1 MREGMVTPCRPRS
14 HYRCRVSVLAA
25 ISFGLGGLLGVAP
38 HYRRRCLRLADRRT
52 LLILAVRFGAG
63 RVLRGCV
70 FRLGLR
76 VADRLWLRVTDRLGL
91 RVADRLGQHLMQ
103 LSLRLRPYF
112 FAHRSSPVTG
122 ETRR

>member
-38 HYRRRCLRLADRRT
+38 HYRRRCLRLADART

-70 FRLGLR
+70 LR
-76 VADRLWLRVTDRLGL
+76 FDSGCASQTGSGCVLRTGGGCVL
-91 RVADRLGQHLMQ
+91 RTASASISSSSALVFV
-103 LSLRLRPYF
+103 LSLIDHLRD
-112 FAHRSSPVTG
+112 R
-122 ETRR
+122 